1 MATIE
6 TAGLAAIGAGIALL
20 GGGIG
25 TGLAQAAIGSS
36 AMGVIAEKP
45 EQATKLIIWLVIPES
60 IVILGFVIAF
70 MLIGV
75 K

>member
-25 TGLAQAAIGSS
+25 TGLAQAGIGSS

-60 IVILGFVIAF
+60 ILILSFVIAF

>member
-1 MATIE
+1 MTIKEVQKMVAIE

-36 AMGVIAEKP
+36 AMGVIA
-45 EQATKLIIWLVIPES
+45 
-60 IVILGFVIAF
+60 
-70 MLIGV
+70 
-75 K
+75 

>member
-1 MATIE
+1 MVAIE
-6 TAGLAAIGAGIALL
+6 VAGMAAIGAGIALA
-20 GGGIG
+20 GGAIG

-45 EQATKLIIWLVIPES
+45 DQATKLIIWLVIPES
-60 IVILGFVIAF
+60 ILILGFVIAF
-70 MLIGV
+70 LLLGV

>member
-1 MATIE
+1 MVAIE

-25 TGLAQAAIGSS
+25 TGLAQAAIGSR
-36 AMGVIAEKP
+36 AIGGIAEKP